1 MYENV
6 LIPINFVVAIPS
18 YNRSESISKK
28 TLKCLKDNNIPQ
40 DKIFIFVADEY
51 QKKLYQ
57 EKNPDYKNIIV
68 SQIGLCNSRNF
79 IIDYFKEDQPILF
92 MDDDVSKFIYLDKEK
107 TINEKQES
115 HIMKGDELIDFV
127 NDAFIRLKLLDLF
140 IFGLYPASNSF
151 FMKKKVDYDLK
162 FLVGSVYG
170 IINRHKMK
178 GDTILGDEK
187 EDYSRTIQYFLEDK
201 KIIRYNYVSPVT
213 TYYKGVGGMV
223 ENRTY
228 ENQLKACNYLLD
240 KYPQF
245 FKIDTRKKKSEYPE
259 IKFIC

>member
-57 EKNPDYKNIIV
+57 EKNPDYENIIV
-68 SQIGLCNSRNF
+68 SQIGLINSRNF
-79 IIDYFKEDQPILF
+79 IIDYFKEGQEILF
-92 MDDDVSKFIYLDKEK
+92 LDDDIPKILYLDKEK
-107 TINEKQES
+107 TLNEKQES

-127 NDAFIRLKLLDLF
+127 NDAFIRLKLLDLY
-140 IFGLYPASNSF
+140 IFGVYQVANSF
-151 FMKKKVDYDLK
+151 FMRRTIDYKLK
-162 FLVGSVYG
+162 ILMGGMYG

-178 GDTILGDEK
+178 GDLILGDEK
-187 EDYSRTIQYFLEDK
+187 EDFGRTIQYFLEDK
-201 KIIRYNYVSPVT
+201 QIVKYNYLSPVT
-213 TYYKGVGGMV
+213 TCYTGAGGMCD
-223 ENRTY
+223 NRTY
-228 ENQLKACNYLLD
+228 EKQLRACNYLLE

-245 FKIDTRKKKSEYPE
+245 FKWKPKKKSSEYPE
-259 IKFIC
+259 IKFV